1 MNIILELFNQQVG
14 IIVMLLLWLLL
25 IIIGL
30 KKKQNGSVF
39 SAEQTGALR
48 GICAIEIMLGHIGI
62 ATGSIFL
69 FPNRK
74 AGILFVGIFFLL
86 SGYGLSCSIAN
97 KQDYL
102 RGFLKNRLKKV
113 LIPAYVVFAI
123 QLLGYNII
131 NGENSFWSQIF
142 DLKLFFEAT
151 NWYVWECIALYI
163 FFYVSYKYCAKYA
176 EQMIWAICIGFI
188 IVAFFLKIDNPWYG
202 STLCFPLGMLYYRH
216 EDKVA
221 LIFENSIKR
230 WGSAVLVLVGIVSI
244 AILVFFALGEES
256 FIGNLVARNI
266 ASVSFGM
273 AAIVV
278 LTRVRIIN
286 RVSLFL
292 GKISYEIFL
301 IHPTVIL
308 MLEEIGIESISVYAV
323 LVVVVSV
330 AVGYCLNRILK
341 KAGI

>member
-30 KKKQNGSVF
+30 QKKQSGSVL

-86 SGYGLSCSIAN
+86 SGYGLSYSIAN

-102 RGFLKNRLKKV
+102 TGFLKNRLKKV
-113 LIPAYVVFAI
+113 LIPAYVVFAV

-131 NGENSFWSQIF
+131 NDRNSFGGGQIF
-142 DLKLFFEAT
+142 DLELFFEAT

-163 FFYVSYKYCAKYA
+163 IFYVSYKYCAKYA

-216 EDKVA
+216 EDKVT
-221 LIFENSIKR
+221 LIFKENIKR
-230 WGSAVLVLVGIVSI
+230 GARAFLILVGIVCI
-244 AILVFFALGEES
+244 AIFAFFVLGEES
-256 FIGNLVARNI
+256 FIGNLIARNV
-266 ASVSFGM
+266 ASVCFCM
-273 AAIVV
+273 AAIVA
-278 LTRVRIIN
+278 LTQVRIIN

-308 MLEEIGIESISVYAV
+308 LLEEIEIESISVYAV
-323 LVVVVSV
+323 LVVVISV
-330 AVGYCLNRILK
+330 AGGYCLNRMLN
-341 KAGI
+341 